1 MMWLNY
7 KVGAFTYKV
16 DLSKV
21 EVMSFNEKIIH
32 LWLNYSTNT
41 SVGILREYN
50 DNFDEILEKLI
61 NL

>member
-1 MMWLNY
+1 MWLNY
-7 KVGAFTYKV
+7 KVGVFTYKV

-21 EVMSFNEKIIH
+21 EVMSFNEKSIH

-50 DNFDEILEKLI
+50 ENFDEILEKLI

>member
-7 KVGAFTYKV
+7 KVGSYVYKV

-21 EVMSFNEKIIH
+21 QVMTFNKDEAR
-32 LWLNYSTNT
+32 LWLDYSSNT

-50 DNFDEILEKLI
+50 ENFDEIVEKLI